1 MGLSYPESADAEDR
15 AVTGVPDGAAGGLGV
30 PESEGAEVVGGAGGA
45 DGVPGVAVVGGTV
58 AGTESGVAVPVGVA
72 VAVPGGGA
80 AVVLLGEGSDVGDG
94 AGLGEAGLTAGRG
107 RGACGLFSTR
117 SCGIR

>member
-1 MGLSYPESADAEDR
+1 MGGRGALGPSYPESADADDR
-15 AVTGVPDGAAGGLGV
+15 AVVGVLDGAAGGLGV

-58 AGTESGVAVPVGVA
+58 EGAESSGVVPLGVAVV
-72 VAVPGGGA
+72 VPGGGA
-80 AVVLLGEGSDVGDG
+80 VRVPPGEGSDVGAG

-107 RGACGLFSTR
+107 
-117 SCGIR
+117 